1 MKENF
6 YQILGVPENAT
17 AEQIK
22 KAYRKLAVKYHP
34 DKNKGDKKSEDRF
47 KQISEAYDVLGDEKK
62 RTQYDQMRQGF
73 FSGAGPGMAGGSGRG
88 GPHAGAQTF
97 SFEDLGGFE
106 GFGDIFGNLFAGG
119 GNGPGRGRGARG
131 GRGGGFSRGGAEFDE
146 EAGGEDIAAEI
157 TVPFELAAR
166 GGQYSFS
173 FQRTG
178 RCPNCH
184 GSGAQPGTPV
194 ETCSECHGSGR
205 VTLGQGGFGIQRVCP
220 RCGGKGRIPKTPC
233 VVCRGA
239 GVSAQE
245 RKLTVK
251 IPPGIADGQTI
262 KIRGEGEQG
271 THGGGDLLL
280 TIRVAPHPTF
290 RREGD
295 RIVVDKDVELST
307 AVLGGEISV
316 PTLDGDVKLK
326 IPAGTQSGTVFRLKE
341 RGIHRRSGARGD
353 QNVVVKVAIPKK
365 LTKHQRELFEQF
377 AAAESKES

>member
-17 AEQIK
+17 QEQIK

-73 FSGAGPGMAGGSGRG
+73 FAGAGAAGGGARGRSNG
-88 GPHAGAQTF
+88 GGQSF
-97 SFEDLGGFE
+97 SFEDLDGFE
-106 GFGDIFGNLFAGG
+106 GFGDMFGNLFGG
-119 GNGPGRGRGARG
+119 GGATAGGRGRGR
-131 GRGGGFSRGGAEFDE
+131 SRGDFGAQEDFGP
-146 EAGGEDIAAEI
+146 AGDDIAAEI

-178 RCPNCH
+178 SCPNCH
-184 GSGAQPGTPV
+184 GSGAQPGTQV
-194 ETCSECHGSGR
+194 QTCDECHGSGR

-220 RCGGKGRIPKTPC
+220 RCGGKGNIPKSPC
-233 VVCRGA
+233 VVCRGS
-239 GVSAQE
+239 GITTQD

-262 KIRGEGEQG
+262 KLRGEGEQSRQG
-271 THGGGDLLL
+271 AGDLLL

-290 RREGD
+290 RREAEKIIIEQEID
-295 RIVVDKDVELST
+295 LAT

-326 IPAGTQSGTVFRLKE
+326 IPAGTQPGTTFRLKE
-341 RGIHRRSGARGD
+341 RGIQRRSGARGD
-353 QNVVVKVAIPKK
+353 QNVMVKVAIPKK
-365 LTKHQRELFEQF
+365 LSKRSQELFREF
-377 AAAESKES
+377 AQTALIVEE

>member
-17 AEQIK
+17 ADQIK

-47 KQISEAYDVLGDEKK
+47 KQISEAYDVLGDDKK
-62 RTQYDQMRQGF
+62 RAQYDQMRQGF
-73 FSGAGPGMAGGSGRG
+73 FSGAGPGMAGSGAGRG
-88 GPHAGAQTF
+88 PQGGAQSF

-119 GNGPGRGRGARG
+119 SGPARGRSRT
-131 GRGGGFSRGGAEFDE
+131 GRSGGFAQPSAEFEDE
-146 EAGGEDIAAEI
+146 TDGEDIAAEI
-157 TVPFELAAR
+157 TIPFELAAR
-166 GGQYSFS
+166 GGQYSFA
-173 FQRTG
+173 FHRTG

-194 ETCSECHGSGR
+194 DTCSECRGSGR
-205 VTLGQGGFGIQRVCP
+205 ITLGQGGFGIQRVCP

-271 THGGGDLLL
+271 TQGGGDLLL
-280 TIRVAPHPTF
+280 TIRVAAHPTF

-295 RIVVDKDVELST
+295 KIVVDKEVGLGT

-341 RGIHRRSGARGD
+341 RGLHRRSGARGD
-353 QNVVVKVAIPKK
+353 QNVVVKVSIPKK
-365 LTKHQRELFEQF
+365 LTKEQRELFEQF
-377 AAAESKES
+377 AAVSEQE

>member
-6 YQILGVPENAT
+6 YQILGVPENADQ
-17 AEQIK
+17 EQIK

-34 DKNKGDKKSEDRF
+34 DKNKGDKKAEDRF
-47 KQISEAYDVLGDEKK
+47 KQISEAYDVVGDEKK
-62 RTQYDQMRQGF
+62 RTQYDQMRKGF
-73 FSGAGPGMAGGSGRG
+73 FGGGGPGAAGAGMRG
-88 GPHAGAQTF
+88 TSTGESF

-106 GFGDIFGNLFAGG
+106 GFGDIFENLFGGGAAGG
-119 GNGPGRGRGARG
+119 GRGRGR
-131 GRGGGFSRGGAEFDE
+131 GRGSGFAQDE
-146 EAGGEDIAAEI
+146 PGGEGGDIAAEI
-157 TVPFELAAR
+157 SVPFELAAR
-166 GGQYSFS
+166 GGPYSFS

-184 GSGAQPGTPV
+184 GSGATPGTSV
-194 ETCSECHGSGR
+194 ETCGECHGSGR

-220 RCGGKGRIPKTPC
+220 RCGGKGQNPKTPC

-239 GVSAQE
+239 GVASQE

-262 KIRGEGEQG
+262 RIRDEGE
-271 THGGGDLLL
+271 HGGRSAGNLLL
-280 TIRVAPHPTF
+280 TIRVALHPTF

-295 RIVVDKDVELST
+295 KIVVDKEVDLAT

-326 IPAGTQSGTVFRLKE
+326 IPAGTQPGTVFRLKE

-353 QNVVVKVAIPKK
+353 ENVVVKVLIPKK
-365 LTKHQRELFEQF
+365 LSKRDQELFREF
-377 AAAESKES
+377 ATSAGASDT